1 MLSLFSAFSLHFL
14 GVLGVLGGS
23 TRIAFALPCAVSAPT
38 SPATAAIAQ
47 MADAADTPEPNA
59 AFSGIS
65 LASTSAFDSFQRH
78 APVFPP
84 AISANKLPLLW
95 TGNMHLIEYRVV

>member
-1 MLSLFSAFSLHFL
+1 MLSLFSAFSLHF
-14 GVLGVLGGS
+14 LGVLGGS

-38 SPATAAIAQ
+38 SPETAAIAQ

-59 AFSGIS
+59 ALSGIS
-65 LASTSAFDSFQRH
+65 LASTSAFASLQRQS
-78 APVFPP
+78 PVLPP

-95 TGNMHLIEYRVV
+95 TVNMHLIEYRVA